1 MSAAKALRT
10 GRVMGEP
17 ISRTDE
23 ALLAG
28 LAMRRKN
35 LAFRCGIALVGALAF
50 EPFIGG
56 FAAIVWAVAFIASQ
70 MVEAWAVKPLLAS
83 AHERPVFWRK
93 ALVIASMAISNIIFG
108 SLAFMTWGYGLA
120 GGICGVIILA
130 GAATNSVMNT
140 AGSRA
145 VLVATLAPIMA
156 YFAAVPFQAAEQGL
170 DPEALTALTLTVLFL
185 AGFTLSAHNLTQTLA
200 RSERDARRVSE
211 KRRAELE
218 ETTASKSAFLAA
230 VGHDLRTPLSAI
242 LTGATE
248 LQARAAD
255 ATDRSHAGLI
265 LDAGQMMNRLLD
277 DLLDHSR
284 LEAGRM
290 QIEPTVFNL
299 RDLLARA
306 CRFWQGQA
314 RAKGV
319 RLVIEGGKS
328 LPAWVEADPTRVRQ
342 ILNNLLSN
350 AVKFTSE
357 GEVRVRLNA
366 WEADDG
372 RCALTIEVAD
382 TGEGMDDD
390 QLGRLFTAFD
400 QTRAGVSRSHGGS
413 GLGMWISRGLATL
426 MGGRLTVRSTR
437 GEGSAFTLAL
447 MLDTAEAPVLVPA
460 MPDVSRVGAGFRP
473 LPAESIAPAAPE
485 PEFQISVSEP
495 EPAAEPLA
503 AEAESD
509 EALEEDRPLR
519 VLVVDDHDINRRA
532 VQLILMPLGCEI
544 AQAENGMKALELA
557 STNAFDVI
565 FMDVRMPELDGRE
578 TTRRLRS
585 TDGPNQYVPVIAVTA
600 DTSPEDV
607 KACAAAGMTWFV
619 GKPLTPASLLGA
631 LQGVLSG
638 ECRLEHEETKA
649 A

>member
-1 MSAAKALRT
+1 
-10 GRVMGEP
+10 MGEP
-17 ISRTDE
+17 ISRADE

-35 LAFRCGIALVGALAF
+35 LAFRCGIAAVAALAF
-50 EPFIGG
+50 EPLIGLQP
-56 FAAIVWAVAFIASQ
+56 ALLWASAFIVSQ
-70 MVEAWAVKPLLAS
+70 LAEAWAVSPLLAS
-83 AHERPVFWRK
+83 PQDRPALWRK
-93 ALVIASMAISNIIFG
+93 ALAIASMAMSNVIFG
-108 SLAFMTWGYGLA
+108 ALAFMTWGYGLA

-140 AGSRA
+140 AGSRP
-145 VLVATLAPIMA
+145 VLIATLAPIMA
-156 YFAAVPFQAAEQGL
+156 YFAAVPFQAAAHGL
-170 DPEALTALTLTVLFL
+170 DPAALTALTLTVLFL

-200 RSERDARRVSE
+200 RSEREARRVSE

-218 ETTASKSAFLAA
+218 EATAGKSAFLAA
-230 VGHDLRTPLSAI
+230 IGHDLRTPLSAI
-242 LTGATE
+242 LTGASE
-248 LQARAAD
+248 LHARAAD
-255 ATDRSHAGLI
+255 ATERSHAGLI

-284 LEAGRM
+284 IEAGRM

-314 RAKGV
+314 RSKGV

-328 LPAWVEADPTRVRQ
+328 LPDWVEADPTRVRQ

-366 WEADDG
+366 WQAEDG
-372 RCALTIEVAD
+372 RWALTIEVAD
-382 TGEGMDDD
+382 TGEGMDDA

-437 GEGSAFTLAL
+437 GEGTAFTLAL

-460 MPDVSRVGAGFRP
+460 MPDVARVGAGFRP
-473 LPAESIAPAAPE
+473 LPAASIVPAAPE
-485 PEFQISVSEP
+485 PEFQISVTET
-495 EPAAEPLA
+495 EPLLQPNA
-503 AEAESD
+503 AEAVVED
-509 EALEEDRPLR
+509 EALDEERPLR

-544 AQAENGMKALELA
+544 AQAENGIKALELA
-557 STNAFDVI
+557 STQPFDVI

-578 TTRRLRS
+578 TTRRLRAQ
-585 TDGPNQYVPVIAVTA
+585 DGPNQFIPVIAVTA
-600 DTSPEDV
+600 DTAPEDV

-631 LQGVLSG
+631 LQAVLSG
-638 ECRLEHEETKA
+638 ESRLEHEDTKA

>member
-1 MSAAKALRT
+1 
-10 GRVMGEP
+10 MGEP
-17 ISRTDE
+17 ISRADE

-28 LAMRRKN
+28 LAMRRTN
-35 LAFRCGIALVGALAF
+35 LVFRCAVSIIGCLAFQPLIGLTAGAIWAAAYIAIQL
-50 EPFIGG
+50 
-56 FAAIVWAVAFIASQ
+56 
-70 MVEAWAVKPLLAS
+70 VEAWAVKPLLA
-83 AHERPVFWRK
+83 APAERPSLWRK
-93 ALVIASMAISNIIFG
+93 SLAILAMGLSNAIFG
-108 SLAFMTWGYGLA
+108 SIAFMAWGYGLA
-120 GGICGVIILA
+120 GGICGVLILA
-130 GAATNSVMNT
+130 GAALNSVMNT
-140 AGSRA
+140 AGSRP
-145 VLVATLAPIMA
+145 VLVATLTPILF
-156 YFAAVPFQAAEQGL
+156 YLVAVPFQASALGV
-170 DPEALTALTLTVLFL
+170 DDAALTALSLTVLFF
-185 AGFTLSAHNLTQTLA
+185 AGFSLSAHNLTQTLA
-200 RSERDARRVSE
+200 RSEREARRDSE
-211 KRRAELE
+211 RRRAELE
-218 ETTASKSAFLAA
+218 EATAGKSAFLAA

-242 LTGATE
+242 LTGASE
-248 LQARAAD
+248 LQAKASD
-255 ATDRSHAGLI
+255 ATERSHAGLI

-299 RDLLARA
+299 RELLARA
-306 CRFWQGQA
+306 CRFWQAEA
-314 RAKGV
+314 RSKGV
-319 RLVIEGGKS
+319 RLTIEGGKS

-372 RCALTIEVAD
+372 RCAVTIEVAD
-382 TGEGMDDD
+382 TGEGMDDA

-400 QTRAGVSRSHGGS
+400 QTRSGVSRSHGGS
-413 GLGMWISRGLATL
+413 GLGMWISRGLAQL
-426 MGGRLTVRSTR
+426 MGGRLTVRSKK

-447 MLDTAEAPVLVPA
+447 MLDSAEAPVLAPA

-473 LPAESIAPAAPE
+473 LPAEAIAPAAPE
-485 PEFQISVSEP
+485 PEFKLDPVAT
-495 EPAAEPLA
+495 PAPMPAV
-503 AEAESD
+503 AEASEAVADDQPID
-509 EALEEDRPLR
+509 EDEERPLR

-578 TTRRLRS
+578 TTRRLRAS
-585 TDGPNQYVPVIAVTA
+585 DGPNQFAPVIAVTA

-638 ECRLEHEETKA
+638 ESRLEHEETKA

>member
-1 MSAAKALRT
+1 
-10 GRVMGEP
+10 
-17 ISRTDE
+17 
-23 ALLAG
+23 
-28 LAMRRKN
+28 
-35 LAFRCGIALVGALAF
+35 
-50 EPFIGG
+50 
-56 FAAIVWAVAFIASQ
+56 
-70 MVEAWAVKPLLAS
+70 
-83 AHERPVFWRK
+83 
-93 ALVIASMAISNIIFG
+93 
-108 SLAFMTWGYGLA
+108 
-120 GGICGVIILA
+120 
-130 GAATNSVMNT
+130 
-140 AGSRA
+140 
-145 VLVATLAPIMA
+145 
-156 YFAAVPFQAAEQGL
+156 
-170 DPEALTALTLTVLFL
+170 
-185 AGFTLSAHNLTQTLA
+185 
-200 RSERDARRVSE
+200 
-211 KRRAELE
+211 
-218 ETTASKSAFLAA
+218 
-230 VGHDLRTPLSAI
+230 
-242 LTGATE
+242 
-248 LQARAAD
+248 
-255 ATDRSHAGLI
+255 
-265 LDAGQMMNRLLD
+265 
-277 DLLDHSR
+277 
-284 LEAGRM
+284 
-290 QIEPTVFNL
+290 
-299 RDLLARA
+299 
-306 CRFWQGQA
+306 
-314 RAKGV
+314 
-319 RLVIEGGKS
+319 
-328 LPAWVEADPTRVRQ
+328 
-342 ILNNLLSN
+342 
-350 AVKFTSE
+350 
-357 GEVRVRLNA
+357 
-366 WEADDG
+366 
-372 RCALTIEVAD
+372 
-382 TGEGMDDD
+382 MDDD

-473 LPAESIAPAAPE
+473 LPAESIVPAAPE

-509 EALEEDRPLR
+509 EAPEEDRPLR

-578 TTRRLRS
+578 TTRRLRA

-638 ECRLEHEETKA
+638 ESRLEHEETKA